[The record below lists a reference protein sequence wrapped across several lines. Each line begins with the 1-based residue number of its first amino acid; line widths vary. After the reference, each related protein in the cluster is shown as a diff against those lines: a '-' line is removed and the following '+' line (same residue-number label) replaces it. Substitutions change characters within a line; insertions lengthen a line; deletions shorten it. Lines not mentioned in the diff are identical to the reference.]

1 MGLCQS
7 NRSHEMDHVVPQCV
21 MSWESPEDTD
31 SSISKYVV
39 LYEYRHMRICIYI
52 HLTRPIGAGRCKIE
66 THTCWM
72 GPLHTLSC
80 HLKGQLQV
88 TGSAAIK
95 ITLYGEG
102 FSNCVWF
109 AFCSQSIIGRIPK
122 QEQLGVK
129 YTFGLAA
136 IQNSGEEAGW
146 KMCFNFRLGFSPLP
160 RSCRCVSAFA
170 CVRECLRVC
179 SITSSPE
186 ERWVS
191 QAGG

>member
-1 MGLCQS
+1 MWYPSAWCLGRALRTLTVASLSKWCCM
-7 NRSHEMDHVVPQCV
+7 N
-21 MSWESPEDTD
+21 TD
-31 SSISKYVV
+31 
-39 LYEYRHMRICIYI
+39 
-52 HLTRPIGAGRCKIE
+52 RCKIE

-109 AFCSQSIIGRIPK
+109 AFCSKSIIGRIPK

-160 RSCRCVSAFA
+160 CSCRCVSAFA
-170 CVRECLRVC
+170 CVCECLRVC